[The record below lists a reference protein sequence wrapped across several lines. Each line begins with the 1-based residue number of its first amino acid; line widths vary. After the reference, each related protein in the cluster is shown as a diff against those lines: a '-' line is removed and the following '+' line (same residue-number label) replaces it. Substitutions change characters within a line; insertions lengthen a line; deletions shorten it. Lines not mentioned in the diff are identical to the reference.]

1 MRILRKWV
9 SIALR
14 NIWNAANM
22 FMLWHSIETNGL
34 RVNVLVVIIWKN
46 ITVITF
52 FVVAVNE
59 KLLSIPIQFKNCR
72 IGQNPK
78 VGRKPKAKKGDA
90 LKRN

>member
-1 MRILRKWV
+1 M
-9 SIALR
+9 
-14 NIWNAANM
+14 
-22 FMLWHSIETNGL
+22 
-34 RVNVLVVIIWKN
+34 
-46 ITVITF
+46 
-52 FVVAVNE
+52 VAVNE